1 MRRYRLIAARKE
13 REWTQADVAQKLKI
27 TTGFYGM
34 IEQGHRNPRLPL
46 AFSLERLFGIPAG
59 QLFPDLFYA
68 QKSNEV
74 LDDKEEAIISEAVNQ

>member
-1 MRRYRLIAARKE
+1 MRRYRLIEARKN
-13 REWTQADVAQKLKI
+13 RNWTQEDVAQKLKI
-27 TTGFYGM
+27 TAGFYGM

-68 QKSNEV
+68 QNQNEI
-74 LDDKEEAIISEAVNQ
+74 LPDNEAANQ